1 MLVALSPSCVHMCCT
16 PQQLSHD
23 CQSSIS
29 KCNGDICVVLQ
40 GGVPTVQD
48 ALDLHFIL
56 SKSDTDLRQ
65 PVGLKKQLMADNR
78 LDSVVGMSML
88 QLLQACTLG
97 PCTATHVRVVR
108 LCQL

>member
-1 MLVALSPSCVHMCCT
+1 MR
-16 PQQLSHD
+16 
-23 CQSSIS
+23 
-29 KCNGDICVVLQ
+29 VVVQ

-65 PVGLKKQLMADNR
+65 PVGLEQQLMADAR

-88 QLLQACTLG
+88 QLLQAGTLG
-97 PCTATHVRVVR
+97 PCTATHACGVH
-108 LCQL
+108 LCKL

>member
-1 MLVALSPSCVHMCCT
+1 MR
-16 PQQLSHD
+16 
-23 CQSSIS
+23 
-29 KCNGDICVVLQ
+29 VVVQ

-65 PVGLKKQLMADNR
+65 PVGLEQQLMADNR

-88 QLLQACTLG
+88 KLLQAGTLE
-97 PCTATHVRVVR
+97 PCTATHVCVLC

>member
-1 MLVALSPSCVHMCCT
+1 MLVVLSSSCVHVCCT
-16 PQQLSHD
+16 RQQLSND

-29 KCNGDICVVLQ
+29 KCNGDVCVVVQ
-40 GGVPTVQD
+40 GGVPRVQD

-65 PVGLKKQLMADNR
+65 PVGLEQQLMADNR

-88 QLLQACTLG
+88 QLLQAGTFI
-97 PCTATHVRVVR
+97 PCTATYVCVVH
-108 LCQL
+108 L

>member
-1 MLVALSPSCVHMCCT
+1 MCVLV
-16 PQQLSHD
+16 
-23 CQSSIS
+23 
-29 KCNGDICVVLQ
+29 Q

-65 PVGLKKQLMADNR
+65 PVGLEQQLMADNR

-88 QLLQACTLG
+88 QLLQASTFM
-97 PCTATHVRVVR
+97 PCTATYVCVVR
-108 LCQL
+108 L

>member
-1 MLVALSPSCVHMCCT
+1 M
-16 PQQLSHD
+16 
-23 CQSSIS
+23 
-29 KCNGDICVVLQ
+29 CVVVQ

-65 PVGLKKQLMADNR
+65 PVGLKQQLMADNR

-88 QLLQACTLG
+88 QLLQAGPLI
-97 PCTATHVRVVR
+97 PCTATSVWVVR
-108 LCQL
+108 L